1 VKIDWDATHYS
12 QRLPKRPARPGTNTA
27 KDSEASIRRS
37 YPPWS
42 DLTAAGLTIS
52 SPCVVV
58 DMDNVILAWYL
69 PGALSDSRQVN
80 RLICLISAA
89 YLTFLTSF
97 QGAMMAATKKLYLLL
112 GGHQSGTSWRVD
124 PETFCQGQEVP
135 IGVINFSL
143 GWFERA
149 HQVSSLACKVLPF
162 GSLFRPRR
170 PCSQRHRPVQ
180 ISAQNPAPALPW
192 TG

>member
-1 VKIDWDATHYS
+1 MSLRADTEITSAVKIDWDATRYS

-80 RLICLISAA
+80 QLICLISAA

-97 QGAMMAATKKLYLLL
+97 QGAMMVATKKLYLLL
-112 GGHQSGTSWRVD
+112 GGHQSGSSWRVD

-135 IGVINFSL
+135 IGVINFSSGL
-143 GWFERA
+143 FERV
-149 HQVSSLACKVLPF
+149 HQVSSLACEVLPF
-162 GSLFRPRR
+162 GSL
-170 PCSQRHRPVQ
+170 
-180 ISAQNPAPALPW
+180 I
-192 TG
+192 